1 MCKASWKKSAGFLVL
16 AATLAVGAC
25 ASQDS
30 VTHAQATADQALQA
44 AQAANQKADAANAK
58 ADRMYEQGLKK

>member
-1 MCKASWKKSAGFLVL
+1 MEAWKKSIGFVVL
-16 AATLAVGAC
+16 AGALLVGAC
-25 ASQDS
+25 ATQDS

-44 AQAANQKADAANAK
+44 AQAAQQKADAASAK